1 MIIESTIKL
10 DSRDICKMSS
20 NFKYIL
26 LEHLML
32 LYHVDLLRMIYFVFD
47 VDLIFSYILIVE
59 ITTAWHILIPFLV
72 HV

>member
-1 MIIESTIKL
+1 MIIESTIIL

-20 NFKYIL
+20 HFKYIL

-59 ITTAWHILIPFLV
+59 ITTA
-72 HV
+72 